1 MKKGAIAAVAIIAVL
16 GGGAAIGYPLYKG
29 YVEDQAAAWVRAG
42 GGQTVPGTAEFDSL
56 SADIFAN
63 TITVEGYRFAA
74 ESGSEARI
82 GDATITHRNHTIR
95 IDRIESQLETA
106 YFLTP
111 IERIVRVTADGIES
125 TWTTVLP
132 SGRTQDNS
140 AVFDRFR
147 MTDATL
153 PDAGVAFDTP
163 MTGTAALDTMIEQL
177 RQQQF
182 AEAELIGVRIES
194 AGLPQRIEL
203 EALRMTGLNEGRA
216 DTVGLYG
223 FQFEENGGRIDLG
236 ALIFRDLDSL
246 SMLELVAESERT
258 GTEPEPA
265 DIFDAMGLS
274 AIEVENLD
282 VQLPER
288 GRTRIGSL
296 VFDSFTHYR
305 GIPTGL
311 RIAASDVVQTLPPGM
326 VEQLRRSMPLPV
338 ALDFPPQIESR
349 TEIAYAMDMAA
360 DRMRVS
366 VTSYDS
372 FTGVDMD
379 LTVSLGGISPA
390 FDALAAG
397 GQPQGLERTAA
408 LVDAKLVLKGDTWD
422 APQMVG
428 GRPSPRLFAL
438 EYLAQFPMPV
448 VIDEAVL
455 TPVRAFL
462 RGGGT
467 FTLTM
472 TPGQPLTLRRLQML
486 TNIQPEQALRR
497 AGLSASHE

>member
-1 MKKGAIAAVAIIAVL
+1 MKKGAIAAVAVIAVL
-16 GGGAAIGYPLYKG
+16 SGGVAIGYPMYKG
-29 YVEDQAAAWVRAG
+29 YVEDQAAAWLRAG
-42 GGQTVPGTAEFDSL
+42 GGQTVPGSAEFDSL

-74 ESGSEARI
+74 EDGSEVKV
-82 GDATITHRNHTIR
+82 GDAAITHRNHTIR
-95 IDRIESQLETA
+95 INRVEAQLETT

-111 IERIVRVTADGIES
+111 IERIVRVTADGIRN

-140 AVFDRFR
+140 AAFERFR
-147 MTDATL
+147 MTDASL
-153 PDAGVAFDTP
+153 PNEGVASENPITDV
-163 MTGTAALDTMIEQL
+163 GSLDAVIEQL

-182 AEAELIGVRIES
+182 AEAEIIGIRIES
-194 AGLPQRIEL
+194 ADFPQPIEL
-203 EALRMTGLNEGRA
+203 EAARMTGLSEGRV
-216 DTVGLYG
+216 DTFGIHG
-223 FQFEENGGRIDLG
+223 FEFEENDGRIDLG
-236 ALIFRDLDSL
+236 ALVFRDLDTL
-246 SMLELVAESERT
+246 SILELIAESERT

-282 VQLPER
+282 VQLPE
-288 GRTRIGSL
+288 GGQTSIGSL
-296 VFDSFTHYR
+296 VFDSFTHYQ
-305 GIPTGL
+305 GIPSGL
-311 RIAASDVVQTLPPGM
+311 RIAASDVVQTVPPEM
-326 VEQLRRSMPLPV
+326 VRRQMAAIPFPI
-338 ALDFPPQIESR
+338 ALDIPEQIETRS
-349 TEIAYAMDMAA
+349 EIAYSMDMAA
-360 DRMRVS
+360 DRMRIS

-379 LTVSLGGISPA
+379 LTVSLGGLSPM

-397 GQPQGLERTAA
+397 GQPQQLERTAA
-408 LVDAKLVLKGDTWD
+408 LVNATLVLKGDTWD
-422 APQMVG
+422 PPQMVG

-486 TNIQPEQALRR
+486 ANIQPEQALRR
-497 AGLSASHE
+497 AGLSVTHE